1 MNKKY
6 SIFHIEGGL
15 GKHLMATAVAKC
27 IKNNYPDRKLIIVCA
42 YPEVFI
48 NLDFIDRVYAIGH
61 TPYFYEDYIENGDSL
76 IFRQEPYFATD
87 YIYQKEHL
95 IQSWCKLLNLNY
107 TQESPTLLFNR
118 AQSIEAQHFWKRDK
132 PIMVIHTNGGP
143 SDQSHT
149 QSWVRDIPY
158 LISTTVADYYREKYH
173 IIQVA
178 RENSLAIPG
187 AEVVTNVKG
196 SMLFLS
202 LLLFSQK
209 RLLIDS
215 SLQHA
220 ASILNKK
227 STVLWIGNS
236 PKVFGYKLHDNI
248 QSILPSTGIKPD
260 SYLHSYN
267 IQGTLY
273 ECPIIEETMFNIEDI
288 ILSIENQ

>member
-107 TQESPTLLFNR
+107 IQESPTLLFNR

-267 IQGTLY
+267 IQGTFY

>member
-1 MNKKY
+1 MDKKY

-27 IKNNYPDRKLIIVCA
+27 IKNNHLDRKLIIVCA

-48 NLDFIDRVYAIGH
+48 NLDFVDRMYAIGH

-76 IFRQEPYFATD
+76 IFKQEPYFTTN
-87 YIYQKEHL
+87 YIYQQEHL
-95 IQSWCKLLNLNY
+95 IQSWCELFNLKYN
-107 TQESPTLLFNR
+107 QETPTLIFNR
-118 AQSIEAQHFWKRDK
+118 AQTTEAQHFWGRDK

-143 SDQSHT
+143 SNQSYT
-149 QSWVRDIPY
+149 QSWTRDIPY
-158 LISTTVADYYREKYH
+158 YISTTVANHYKEKYH

-187 AEVVTNVKG
+187 AEVVTNVEG

-220 ASILNKK
+220 ASILGKK

-236 PKVFGYKLHDNI
+236 PKIFGYGLHDNI
-248 QSILPSTGIKPD
+248 QAILPSTGMKPD
-260 SYLHSYN
+260 SYLHPYN

-273 ECPIIEETMFNIEDI
+273 ECPVVDEVMFNVEDI
-288 ILSIENQ
+288 ISSIENQ